1 MSEDI
6 VLSDRNV
13 PRTPLHEE
21 LTRLYSQGYMTV
33 SDFGLSTLAS
43 DWDGIGLEISFH
55 CRTSR

>member
-33 SDFGLSTLAS
+33 SDFGLSPPTDTRHLS
-43 DWDGIGLEISFH
+43 
-55 CRTSR
+55 

>member
-1 MSEDI
+1 MSEEI

-33 SDFGLSTLAS
+33 SAVSCSTGMAL
-43 DWDGIGLEISFH
+43 ISNPHF
-55 CRTSR
+55 RTSH

>member
-1 MSEDI
+1 MSEEI

-33 SDFGLSTLAS
+33 SERCPVFFAFNTD
-43 DWDGIGLEISFH
+43 DGSP
-55 CRTSR
+55 

>member
-33 SDFGLSTLAS
+33 SESCLFRSDMALISKFLS
-43 DWDGIGLEISFH
+43 
-55 CRTSR
+55 RTSR

>member
-1 MSEDI
+1 MSEEI

-33 SDFGLSTLAS
+33 SDCFKVIGKSSNPWLRELAQMV
-43 DWDGIGLEISFH
+43 G
-55 CRTSR
+55 

>member
-1 MSEDI
+1 MSDDI

-33 SDFGLSTLAS
+33 SAAFYSTRMAL
-43 DWDGIGLEISFH
+43 I
-55 CRTSR
+55 

>member
-33 SDFGLSTLAS
+33 SDFGLSPAS
-43 DWDGIGLEISFH
+43 D
-55 CRTSR
+55 

>member
-33 SDFGLSTLAS
+33 SESHAKVLFLFNHHFRTL
-43 DWDGIGLEISFH
+43 L
-55 CRTSR
+55 TSE